1 MKSIDKAVARLEAST
16 GRIARRNARKAL
28 QGLLSDVWKKADVAY
43 PPIRK
48 DGTEIIRVKKRGV
61 CCPICDVPLKGY
73 VELAKH
79 MGKIHRMIYANG
91 RTCWCGKRFE
101 WLDKGNE
108 SATNLAR
115 HLAGVGR
122 ENLKTHAVIGA
133 LGNHK
138 QGESR

>member
-1 MKSIDKAVARLEAST
+1 MKSIDKSVRRLERST

-28 QGLLSDVWKKADVAY
+28 QALLSDVWKKADVAY

-61 CCPICDVPLKGY
+61 CCPICDVPRTGFR
-73 VELAKH
+73 ELARH
-79 MGKIHRMIYANG
+79 AVVRHGRGENG
-91 RTCWCGKRFE
+91 RYGRRVCWCGKRLSDAEFV
-101 WLDKGNE
+101 
-108 SATNLAR
+108 R

-133 LGNHK
+133 LGNVSK
-138 QGESR
+138 SE